1 MDLALAI
8 LPILLTLL
16 TGYALVRFGMIPRE
30 HWPAIETLSFRLLIP
45 VILLLIISNVDFSA
59 ASMGPFALLLIS
71 VVSLAGAGVLGLR
84 LLPQT
89 LLPNPA
95 FTTLFQTTT
104 RWNGFVGL
112 AAAELFLGAEGV
124 GLIALAMAV
133 LVAPLNVVNVA
144 ILAGFGPGK
153 ASVKKIALGIVKNP
167 LVQGGALGL
176 ALNLGGIAIPKPIDD
191 TLELI
196 GRAGL
201 GVGILAI
208 GAGISFRRLLVPQLR
223 IIIGVLLRPGL
234 TVGLLLLLAPL
245 FSLTAEQTLA
255 GIFVFGVSCATNGYV
270 VARQMGG
277 DADLYA
283 DVMTWQTLL
292 SMLVLPGMAI
302 WLLP

>member
-8 LPILLTLL
+8 LPILLTLM
-16 TGYALVRFGMIPRE
+16 TGYVLVQTGTIPRA

-45 VILLLIISNVDFSA
+45 AILLRIISQVDFSA
-59 ASMGPFALLLIS
+59 ASVGPFALALMCTVS
-71 VVSLAGAGVLGLR
+71 VAGGVVLALR
-84 LLPQT
+84 LLPQR
-89 LLPNPA
+89 LLPNPS
-95 FTTLFQTTT
+95 FTTLFQSTT

-112 AAAELFLGAEGV
+112 AAAELFLGPEGV
-124 GLIALAMAV
+124 ALIALAMAV
-133 LVAPLNVVNVA
+133 LVAPLNVVNVSV
-144 ILAGFGPGK
+144 LAAFGPGK
-153 ASVKKIALGIVKNP
+153 ASARKIALDIAKNP

-176 ALNLGGIAIPKPIDD
+176 LINLSGLALPKPIDD

-208 GAGISFRRLLVPQLR
+208 GAGISLKRLLLPHWRTLL
-223 IIIGVLLRPGL
+223 GVMLRPGL
-234 TVGLLLLLAPL
+234 TAGVFLVLAPI
-245 FSLTAEQTLA
+245 FSLTPEETLA

-283 DVMTWQTLL
+283 DVMTWQTVLSLILL
-292 SMLVLPGMAI
+292 PATAI

>member
-1 MDLALAI
+1 MELALAI
-8 LPILLTLL
+8 LPILLTLM
-16 TGYALVRFGMIPRE
+16 TGYALVKTGMIPRE

-45 VILLLIISNVDFSA
+45 VILLRIISRVDFSA
-59 ASMGPFALLLIS
+59 ASVGSFALAL
-71 VVSLAGAGVLGLR
+71 VGTVSLAGLAVLALR
-84 LLPQT
+84 LLPQRV
-89 LLPNPA
+89 LPNPP
-95 FTTLFQTTT
+95 FTTLFQSTT

-112 AAAELFLGAEGV
+112 AAAELFLGPEGV
-124 GLIALAMAV
+124 ALIALAMAV
-133 LVAPLNVVNVA
+133 LVAPLNVVNVSV
-144 ILAGFGPGK
+144 LAGFGPGK
-153 ASVKKIALGIVKNP
+153 ASVRKVALGIAKNP

-176 ALNLGGIAIPKPIDD
+176 LINASGLVLPKPIDD

-208 GAGISFRRLLVPQLR
+208 GAGISLKRLLLPHWRTIL
-223 IIIGVLLRPGL
+223 GVALRPGL
-234 TVGLLLLLAPL
+234 TVGTFLLLAPAFGL
-245 FSLTAEQTLA
+245 SPEETLA

-283 DVMTWQTLL
+283 DVMTWQTVLSLILL
-292 SMLVLPGMAI
+292 PAMAI

>member
-16 TGYALVRFGMIPRE
+16 TGYLLVAAKMIPKAD
-30 HWPAIETLSFRLLIP
+30 WPAIETLSFRLLIP
-45 VILLLIISNVDFSA
+45 VILLRLISQVDFDGVGV
-59 ASMGPFALLLIS
+59 GPFALTLGVTVAGIS
-71 VVSLAGAGVLGLR
+71 AVALALR
-84 LLPQT
+84 LLPKHV
-89 LLPNPA
+89 LPNPP
-95 FTTLFQTTT
+95 FTTLFQSTS

-112 AAAELFLGAEGV
+112 AAAELFLGPEGTA
-124 GLIALAMAV
+124 LIALAMAV
-133 LVAPLNVVNVA
+133 LVAPLNVVNVTV
-144 ILAGFGPGK
+144 LAGFGPGVTSAK
-153 ASVKKIALGIVKNP
+153 RIIMGIVKNP

-176 ALNLGGIAIPKPIDD
+176 LINLSGFDIPKPIDD

-196 GRAGL
+196 GRAAL

-208 GAGISFRRLLVPQLR
+208 GAGISLRRLLLPHWRTLL
-223 IIIGVLLRPGL
+223 GLLLRPGL
-234 TVGLLLLLAPL
+234 SSGLLLLIAPI
-245 FSLTAEQTLA
+245 FGLTPEQTLA
-255 GIFVFGVSCATNGYV
+255 GIFVFGVPAATNGYV

-292 SMLVLPGMAI
+292 SLIWLPVAAI

>member
-16 TGYALVRFGMIPRE
+16 TGYGLVATGMIPKE

-45 VILLLIISNVDFSA
+45 VILLRIISKVDFGA
-59 ASMGPFALLLIS
+59 ASVGPFALTLIS
-71 VVSLAGAGVLGLR
+71 TVSLAALAVLGLR
-84 LLPQT
+84 LLSQSA
-89 LLPNPA
+89 LPNPG

-112 AAAELFLGAEGV
+112 AAAELFLGVEGTA
-124 GLIALAMAV
+124 LIALAMAV

-144 ILAGFGPGK
+144 VLSSFGPNKVSAGR
-153 ASVKKIALGIVKNP
+153 VALNILKNP

-176 ALNLGGIAIPKPIDD
+176 ALNLGGVALPKPIDD

-208 GAGISFRRLLVPQLR
+208 GAGISFKRLLLPHWHTIL
-223 IIIGVLLRPGL
+223 GFALRPGL
-234 TVGLLLLLAPL
+234 ICMIFLAIAPI
-245 FSLTAEQTLA
+245 FALTPEQMLA

-283 DVMTWQTLL
+283 DVMTWQTVL
-292 SMLVLPGMAI
+292 SLVFLPAMAI
-302 WLLP
+302 WLLQ